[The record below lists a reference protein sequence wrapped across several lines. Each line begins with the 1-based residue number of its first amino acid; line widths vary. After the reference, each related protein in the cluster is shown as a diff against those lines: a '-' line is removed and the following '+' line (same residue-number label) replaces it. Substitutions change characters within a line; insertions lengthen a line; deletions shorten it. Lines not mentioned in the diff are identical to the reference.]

1 MSGGLDSVSL
11 KRIIA
16 HLAYRLTADEC
27 RRSLGLASVEELAGL
42 VDQAARIGERS
53 ARRELAAQ
61 TPQETT
67 R

>member
-27 RRSLGLASVEELAGL
+27 RRALGLGDLDELARL
-42 VDQAARIGERS
+42 IDHAATVGTRS
-53 ARRELAAQ
+53 ARRELRAQ
-61 TPQETT
+61 QPEEAK
-67 R
+67 